1 MPKLLIYNQ
10 SPYFYHISEA
20 VYNFFIKHLTIE
32 KVELI
37 NCNTNHVFSKE
48 DVYLTFIPF
57 NKLNINITPEK
68 YIVYNFEQFTTDKI
82 WSESYINFLK
92 KAIYVIDYSINNVC
106 KMNDYGIN
114 SFFLP
119 YMPSGVNKYNDLSNT
134 KKDIDILFI
143 GNLNNKRR
151 SWLKELTNEKYSVKI
166 ITNLFFEKSIEY
178 FARSKIVLNV
188 HYYGGDSILEVTRII
203 PALENNCVI
212 LTEESHDE
220 YYNLIYNDIV
230 KISNLENLK
239 DSIIN
244 ILSNYNLI
252 QQDSINKF
260 NQIPKETMSDDIF
273 ELIRF
278 IKKIIN

>member
-1 MPKLLIYNQ
+1 MSKLLIYNQ
-10 SPYFYHISEA
+10 SPYFYHISEV
-20 VYNFFIKHLTIE
+20 VYNFFIKHLGIE
-32 KVELI
+32 KVNLI
-37 NCNTNHVFSKE
+37 NCNTNHIFSKE

-57 NKLNINITPEK
+57 NKLNINITPDK
-68 YIVYNFEQFTTDKI
+68 YIVYNFEQFTTDKV

-92 KAIYVIDYSINNVC
+92 KAIYVLDYSIRNVC
-106 KMNDYGIN
+106 KMNEYGIN

-119 YMPSGVNKYNDLSNT
+119 YIPSGLNKYSELSTT

-151 SWLKELTNEKYSVKI
+151 LWLKELINEKYSIKI

-178 FARSKIVLNV
+178 FARSKIVLNI

-220 YYNLIYNDIV
+220 YYNFVYKNIIKKTDI
-230 KISNLENLK
+230 ENLK

-252 QQDSINKF
+252 QQETIDKF
-260 NQIPKETMSDDIF
+260 NKISREIISDDII
-273 ELIRF
+273 ELIGF

>member
-1 MPKLLIYNQ
+1 MSKLLIYNQ
-10 SPYFYHISEA
+10 SPYFYHISEV
-20 VYNFFIKHLTIE
+20 VYNFFIKHLGIE
-32 KVELI
+32 KVNLI
-37 NCNTNHVFSKE
+37 NCNTNHIFSTD

-57 NKLNINITPEK
+57 NKLNINITPDK

-82 WSESYINFLK
+82 WSDSYINFFK
-92 KAIYVIDYSINNVC
+92 KAIYVLDYSISNVC
-106 KMNDYGIN
+106 KMNEYGIN
-114 SFFLP
+114 SYFLP
-119 YMPSGVNKYNDLSNT
+119 YIPSGLNKYSELSTT

-143 GNLNNKRR
+143 GTLNNKRR
-151 SWLKELTNEKYSVKI
+151 LWLKELTNEKYSIKI

-178 FARSKIVLNV
+178 FARSKIVLNI

-212 LTEESHDE
+212 LSEESHDE
-220 YYNLIYNDIV
+220 YYNFVYKNIV
-230 KISNLENLK
+230 KITDIENLK

-252 QQDSINKF
+252 QHETIDKF
-260 NQIPKETMSDDIF
+260 NKISREIISDDII
-273 ELIRF
+273 ELIGF

>member
-1 MPKLLIYNQ
+1 MSKLLIYNQ
-10 SPYFYHISEA
+10 SPYFYHISEV
-20 VYNFFIKHLTIE
+20 VYNFFIKHLGIE
-32 KVELI
+32 KVNLI
-37 NCNTNHVFSKE
+37 NCNTNHVFTTD

-57 NKLNINITPEK
+57 NKLNIDITPNK

-92 KAIYVIDYSINNVC
+92 KAIYVLDYSISNVY
-106 KMNDYGIN
+106 KMNEYGIN
-114 SFFLP
+114 SYFLP
-119 YMPSGVNKYNDLSNT
+119 YIPSGLNKYNELSTT

-151 SWLKELTNEKYSVKI
+151 LWLKELTNEKYSIKI

-178 FARSKIVLNV
+178 FARSKIVLNI

-220 YYNLIYNDIV
+220 YYNYVYKNIV
-230 KISNLENLK
+230 KITDIDNLK

-252 QQDSINKF
+252 QHETIDKF
-260 NQIPKETMSDDIF
+260 NKISREIISDDII
-273 ELIRF
+273 ELIGF